1 VVAAACGVWHGAA
14 VVTVQRALA
23 AKRIGGAMAKQEKLE
38 EAAAKAYDHAKK
50 AVKKARKAAKK
61 LESDDAEKRVDVLD
75 ERLSKVRV
83 PAANDDASESETR
96 HEAEPTS
103 VPEGSL
109 PLPNVT
115 DATAE
120 FVGSTPTSV
129 GHDSDLEHLTVQAL
143 RDVARTRGM
152 RNVSH
157 LTKAQ
162 LIERLSD
169 EN

>member
-1 VVAAACGVWHGAA
+1 
-14 VVTVQRALA
+14 
-23 AKRIGGAMAKQEKLE
+23 MAKQEKLE

-61 LESDDAEKRVDVLD
+61 LDSDEPKKRVDDLE

-83 PAANDDASESETR
+83 PAAKDDASHAEVQ
-96 HEAEPTS
+96 HEPEPNPL
-103 VPEGSL
+103 PEGSL

-120 FVGSTPTSV
+120 FVGSTATSA
-129 GHDSDLEHLTVQAL
+129 GHDPDLDHLTVQAL

-152 RNVSH
+152 RNVSR

-169 EN
+169 ES

>member
-1 VVAAACGVWHGAA
+1 
-14 VVTVQRALA
+14 
-23 AKRIGGAMAKQEKLE
+23 MAKQEKLE
-38 EAAAKAYDHAKK
+38 ESAAKAYDHAKK

-61 LESDDAEKRVDVLD
+61 LESEEVKRRVEGLD

-83 PAANDDASESETR
+83 PAADEDASQTEVQ
-96 HEAEPTS
+96 HEPQPDS

-120 FVGSTPTSV
+120 FVGSTATSA
-129 GHDSDLEHLTVQAL
+129 GHDPDLDHLTVQAL

-162 LIERLSD
+162 LIERLSG
-169 EN
+169 ES

>member
-1 VVAAACGVWHGAA
+1 MQH
-14 VVTVQRALA
+14 
-23 AKRIGGAMAKQEKLE
+23 
-38 EAAAKAYDHAKK
+38 
-50 AVKKARKAAKK
+50 KAAHN
-61 LESDDAEKRVDVLD
+61 A
-75 ERLSKVRV
+75 
-83 PAANDDASESETR
+83 
-96 HEAEPTS
+96 

-120 FVGSTPTSV
+120 FVGSTATSA
-129 GHDSDLEHLTVQAL
+129 GHDRDLDHPTVQAL

-169 EN
+169 

>member
-1 VVAAACGVWHGAA
+1 
-14 VVTVQRALA
+14 
-23 AKRIGGAMAKQEKLE
+23 MANQEKLE

-50 AVKKARKAAKK
+50 AVKKARKAAEK
-61 LESDDAEKRVDVLD
+61 LESDEPKKRVDDLE
-75 ERLSKVRV
+75 ERLSKVGV
-83 PAANDDASESETR
+83 PAENEDASQ
-96 HEAEPTS
+96 AEMQHKAEHTA

-120 FVGSTPTSV
+120 FVGSTATSA
-129 GHDSDLEHLTVQAL
+129 GHDRDLDHLTVQAL

-162 LIERLSD
+162 LIERLGG

>member
-1 VVAAACGVWHGAA
+1 
-14 VVTVQRALA
+14 
-23 AKRIGGAMAKQEKLE
+23 MAKQEKLE
-38 EAAAKAYDHAKK
+38 EAAAKAYDRAKK

-61 LESDDAEKRVDVLD
+61 LDSDGPRKRVDALD
-75 ERLSKVRV
+75 ERLSKVRNRS
-83 PAANDDASESETR
+83 AEDDASQTQVQ
-96 HEAEPTS
+96 HEPEPNAL
-103 VPEGSL
+103 PEGSL

-120 FVGSTPTSV
+120 FVGSTATAAS
-129 GHDSDLEHLTVQAL
+129 HDRDLDHLTVQAL

-152 RNVSH
+152 RNVSR

-169 EN
+169 ES